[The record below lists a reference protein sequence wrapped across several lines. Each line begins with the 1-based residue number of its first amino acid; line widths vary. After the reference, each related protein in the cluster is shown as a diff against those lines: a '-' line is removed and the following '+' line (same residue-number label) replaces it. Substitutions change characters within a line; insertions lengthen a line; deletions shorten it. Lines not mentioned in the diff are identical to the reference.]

1 MIYYRQNR
9 VTKQLFRRV
18 DSVPEEFMPE
28 DREWKLT
35 GDAIAA
41 FHDSSDTSAI
51 SEKTAIEVMERQAR
65 AAKGSY

>member
-28 DREWKLT
+28 DRN
-35 GDAIAA
+35 G
-41 FHDSSDTSAI
+41 SAQETQSPHSTI
-51 SEKTAIEVMERQAR
+51 RQTLAQYLKR
-65 AAKGSY
+65 LQSK